1 MAISKRKQKE
11 LTEKWRQ
18 HNKDLKRQHRHNE
31 MMSFEEFLDWTYGR
45 KRARS
50 KQTTNKR
57 PNLRPPAGRD
67 GYKTIPSHGPMQG
80 DLTRKESKVYNG
92 KRELKGIAVMHK
104 SNLIPVFS
112 QEEAEDISK
121 MSQ

>member
-31 MMSFEEFLDWTYGR
+31 MMSFGEFLDWTYGR
-45 KRARS
+45 KRAKS

-57 PNLRPPAGRD
+57 PNLRPPSDRD

-112 QEEAEDISK
+112 QEEAEDVSK